1 MKHVTTE
8 EFLRTVEI
16 QSTNTYTAISH
27 GKVIDTIRNSLAKYN
42 IDILKEVYTECQEG
56 KIAQGNYVLDIG
68 DDEMKIMLAWQ
79 NSTNKRVSFKW
90 ALGFSVSICENG
102 CVSGDMAAL
111 KKIHKG
117 RADTDAFDY
126 IEEHITKLHEYF
138 EEFKILKDKFKAI
151 TIDLEE
157 AASLVGILFIKE
169 EIINLTQVGIIN
181 REIKNPSF
189 EYGANDSLWQFYQH
203 CTHSF
208 KEVSPRS
215 YIPKQ
220 LELSKYL
227 QEVYL

>member
-1 MKHVTTE
+1 MKHQTTE

-16 QSTNTYTAISH
+16 ESTNTYTAISH
-27 GKVIDTIRNSLAKYN
+27 GKVIDTIRNSLSKYN
-42 IDILKEVYTECQEG
+42 IDIIKEVYTECQEG
-56 KIAQGNYVLDIG
+56 KVAQGNYVLNIG

-90 ALGFSVSICENG
+90 ALGFSVTVCENG

-117 RADTDAFDY
+117 KADTDAFDY
-126 IEEHITKLHEYF
+126 IEEHIAKLRDYF

-151 TIDLEE
+151 IVDIDEV
-157 AASLVGILFIKE
+157 ASLVGKLFVSKK
-169 EIINLTQVGIIN
+169 IINLTQVGIIS
-181 REIKNPSF
+181 REIENPSF
-189 EYGANDSLWQFYQH
+189 DYGADNSLWQFYQH

-208 KEVSPRS
+208 KEVSPRT